1 VTIFAWLHTLLLM
14 AVLTGGAGFHPP
26 WRGHH
31 ARHVRHE
38 QREHRDHRHH
48 RDHRA
53 KVVVAAHEDGH
64 ETLKVRTHKG
74 ATHVK
79 LGAGR
84 HGLEVWTDEG
94 GKTRVDLGDA
104 LNVET
109 DERGGSK
116 VRLGDLAVDTD
127 GSD

>member
-1 VTIFAWLHTLLLM
+1 MTIITYGLTLALTC
-14 AVLTGGAGFHPP
+14 VLSGLVGFHPP
-26 WRGHH
+26 WRSHH
-31 ARHVRHE
+31 ARHE
-38 QREHRDHRHH
+38 
-48 RDHRA
+48 HRA

-64 ETLKVRTHKG
+64 GTLKVRTRNG

-94 GKTRVDLGDA
+94 GKTRVDLGGA
-104 LNVET
+104 LKVET